1 MVNSPLLELLGI
13 DPAIIFGVLLLL
25 IIILLIMLIV
35 AMVKIGNTN
44 RRLDSFMRG
53 KDAESLEETMV
64 EIIAELE
71 RLNAYDIQKRRDIK
85 RINDNLMITYQKQ
98 GIVKY
103 DAFNEMGGKLSFA
116 LALLDKNNNG
126 FIINSMHSREGCYTY
141 IKEIVKGES
150 YILLGEEERQALEKA
165 IDEED
170 LMEDLKEFKKLDE
183 KKDRIR
189 GGKAKE
195 KEE

>member
-13 DPAIIFGVLLLL
+13 DPAIIFGVLFLLVL
-25 IIILLIMLIV
+25 ILLILLIV
-35 AMVKIGNTN
+35 TMTKLGRTN
-44 RRLDSFMRG
+44 RRLDGFMRG
-53 KDAESLEETMV
+53 KDAESLEET
-64 EIIAELE
+64 E
-71 RLNAYDIQKRRDIK
+71 RLKSSDMQKRRDIK

-98 GIVKY
+98 GIIKY

-116 LALLDKNNNG
+116 MALLDKNNNG
-126 FIINSMHSREGCYTY
+126 FIINSIHSREGCYTY

-170 LMEDLKEFKKLDE
+170 LMDDLKEFKKLD
-183 KKDRIR
+183 KKSA
-189 GGKAKE
+189 AKDD
-195 KEE
+195 EE

>member
-25 IIILLIMLIV
+25 IIILLIMLII

-44 RRLDSFMRG
+44 RRLDSFMRV

-71 RLNAYDIQKRRDIK
+71 RLNASDIQKRRDIK